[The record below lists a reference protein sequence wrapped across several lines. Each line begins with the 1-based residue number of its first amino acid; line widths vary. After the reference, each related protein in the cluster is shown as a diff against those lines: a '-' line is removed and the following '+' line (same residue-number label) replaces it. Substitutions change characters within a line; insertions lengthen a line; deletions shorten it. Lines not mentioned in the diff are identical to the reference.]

1 MYTYILYVHFGIF
14 ICTSYYGCPLEMYI
28 VNIIFLIS
36 FISNILVYNIYVH
49 YTCFLIMYSINYI
62 STLHL
67 HTTIPDI
74 IFTLQFQYTFS
85 EFIYTLH
92 LAPFY
97 MYVLLCTYK
106 TTLKSFLTRIS
117 AAPGLTT
124 APQVSTSDRLCITF
138 ERSGFGSRR
147 PRHYE
152 SLLQSGGSS
161 PCFSLTITC

>member
-1 MYTYILYVHFGIF
+1 MYQQNVHFYLHVVKLHVHVHI
-14 ICTSYYGCPLEMYI
+14 ICTFRYFYMYVLLCTLEMYI

-36 FISNILVYNIYVH
+36 FILNILVYNIYVH

-67 HTTIPDI
+67 HTTIPDT

-106 TTLKSFLTRIS
+106 TTLKSFLTGS
-117 AAPGLTT
+117 
-124 APQVSTSDRLCITF
+124 
-138 ERSGFGSRR
+138 RSG
-147 PRHYE
+147 
-152 SLLQSGGSS
+152 SG
-161 PCFSLTITC
+161 